1 MIMIM
6 GRQGG
11 GRVIQDQMIKYEL
24 VEGLQRSIDNSY
36 RRLFESAKQEWER
49 RFAGNDPSDACVSIR
64 IDSFTAETSAK
75 ALPRAGYL
83 PKPMRPRNRQMR
95 LRLSYPLSRMTK

>member
-1 MIMIM
+1 MIM
-6 GRQGG
+6 GRQGDSTT
-11 GRVIQDQMIKYEL
+11 IQDHMIKYEL
-24 VEGLQRSIDNSY
+24 VVGLQHAIDYSY

-49 RFAGNDPSDACVSIR
+49 RFADNDPSDACVSIR
-64 IDSFTAETSAK
+64 IDSITVETSAK